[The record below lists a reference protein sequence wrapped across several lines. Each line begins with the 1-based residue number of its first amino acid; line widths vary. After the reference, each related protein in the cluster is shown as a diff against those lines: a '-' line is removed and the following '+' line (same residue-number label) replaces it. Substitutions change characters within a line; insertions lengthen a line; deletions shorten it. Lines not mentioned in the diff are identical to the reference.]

1 MPAFNASRENKNWA
15 GPFFTIWTG
24 QAFSLLG
31 SRLVQ
36 FALIWWLTRTTGS
49 ATVLATASL
58 VALLPQVILGPVV
71 GALVD
76 RWNRRLVMLVADSV
90 VAIATLL
97 LAFLFWHGSIQIWQ
111 VYLLLLVRAIGGG
124 FHWPAMTASTSLMV
138 PEENLSRIQGL
149 NQMVQGGMGI
159 LAAPLGALLLEIL
172 PMQGVLAIDVG
183 TALLA
188 ITPLLFIGVPQPKSA
203 VHPTGVLE
211 KPSVWRDMRAGFRY
225 IWSWPGMMMIA
236 MMALM
241 INFLL
246 SPAGSLLP
254 ILVTK
259 HFQGQAM
266 ELAWLQSASG
276 FGVVLGGLILS
287 AWGGFKRR
295 ILTSMLGLLGLGLG
309 MGLMGFV
316 PAGAIFIAVGLMF
329 LVGLSQ
335 PIVNGPIF
343 AVMQATVAPEMQGRV
358 FTLLVSASSAMAPI
372 GLIIAGPVAD
382 RFGIQTWYIAGGIV
396 TLAMGIAGY
405 FIPAVVNVEDGPPT
419 FDEAQMDIETAQI
432 NLGE

>member
-1 MPAFNASRENKNWA
+1 MVDPLSSQLTSNFKPLTSNLMPAFIASRENKNWA

-97 LAFLFWHGSIQIWQ
+97 LAFLFWHGSVQIWQ
-111 VYLLLLVRAIGGG
+111 VYLLLFARAIGGG

-138 PEENLSRIQGL
+138 PENNLSRIQGL
-149 NQMVQGGMGI
+149 NQMLQGGMGI

-188 ITPLLFIGVPQPKSA
+188 ITPLLFIGVSQPKSA
-203 VHPTGVLE
+203 VHPAGV
-211 KPSVWRDMRAGFRY
+211 
-225 IWSWPGMMMIA
+225 
-236 MMALM
+236 
-241 INFLL
+241 
-246 SPAGSLLP
+246 
-254 ILVTK
+254 
-259 HFQGQAM
+259 
-266 ELAWLQSASG
+266 
-276 FGVVLGGLILS
+276 GVIDY
-287 AWGGFKRR
+287 
-295 ILTSMLGLLGLGLG
+295 
-309 MGLMGFV
+309 V
-316 PAGAIFIAVGLMF
+316 PVG
-329 LVGLSQ
+329 
-335 PIVNGPIF
+335 
-343 AVMQATVAPEMQGRV
+343 
-358 FTLLVSASSAMAPI
+358 
-372 GLIIAGPVAD
+372 
-382 RFGIQTWYIAGGIV
+382 
-396 TLAMGIAGY
+396 
-405 FIPAVVNVEDGPPT
+405 
-419 FDEAQMDIETAQI
+419 
-432 NLGE
+432 